1 LWILTSLCIFTR
13 LAVSLVGGGV
23 NGKIGIFSP
32 IRSTVLPI
40 TTLFVPMRFCLLDKI
55 VELVPGQRVV
65 AVKHLHAEEDYLK
78 DHFPKF
84 PVMPGVLMLEAMY
97 QAGAWLVRETDQF
110 QNPAVILREARNVKY
125 SDFVAPGQTL
135 TVTAE
140 WQKRDGR
147 LISLRAQGTVGNSV
161 AVSAR
166 LVLEQLDLSKIVP
179 LRRTADA
186 TMRDEYLQVYARIKP

>member
-1 LWILTSLCIFTR
+1 
-13 LAVSLVGGGV
+13 LVAALSA
-23 NGKIGIFSP
+23 NSDFLPSC
-32 IRSTVLPI
+32 RSVLPI

-55 VELVPGQRVV
+55 VELEPGQRVV

-97 QAGAWLVRETDQF
+97 QAGAWLVRETDKF
-110 QNPAVILREARNVKY
+110 QYPTVVLREARNVKY

-147 LISLRAQGTVGNSV
+147 LISLRAQGAVGNSI

-166 LVLEQLDLSKIVP
+166 LVLEQLDLTQIVP
-179 LRRTADA
+179 LRRTAEA

>member
-1 LWILTSLCIFTR
+1 
-13 LAVSLVGGGV
+13 
-23 NGKIGIFSP
+23 
-32 IRSTVLPI
+32 
-40 TTLFVPMRFCLLDKI
+40 
-55 VELVPGQRVV
+55 
-65 AVKHLHAEEDYLK
+65 
-78 DHFPKF
+78 
-84 PVMPGVLMLEAMY
+84 MPGVLMLEAMY
-97 QAGAWLVRETDQF
+97 QAGAWLVRETDKF
-110 QNPAVILREARNVKY
+110 ENPAVVLREARNVKY

-166 LVLEQLDLSKIVP
+166 LVLEQLDLKQIVP